1 MTVLQK
7 ISMQLHRVFS
17 SDRKSKNPVKRSLIF
32 SYVNI
37 FLLPSSISLMI
48 VAFLLNFLSLTFH
61 LKPKAKISACTDFSD
76 SVFQNLYPKICPFQG
91 QNIKGIFLEWFL
103 CSWIFDFCTKDVE
116 KNTRIKHFLFKIGKI
131 YTCADSIVGDP
142 WIYIYLHHWWTGGRT
157 FKTCKSFHSA
167 DNELISCKYC
177 FASAGF
183 RGHRATYIYVAH
195 L

>member
-17 SDRKSKNPVKRSLIF
+17 SDRKSRNPVKRSLIF

-48 VAFLLNFLSLTFH
+48 VAFLLDFLSLTFH

-76 SVFQNLYPKICPFQG
+76 SVFQNSYLKICPFQC

-103 CSWIFDFCTKDVE
+103 CSWLFDFCTKDVE
-116 KNTRIKHFLFKIGKI
+116 KILESNIFFLRLARSTLVLIPLLGIHEFIF
-131 YTCADSIVGDP
+131 
-142 WIYIYLHHWWTGGRT
+142 T
-157 FKTCKSFHSA
+157 FITDEQVEGLSRHIRVFIQLTMSSFHVSTVLQVLVLG
-167 DNELISCKYC
+167 LIDP
-177 FASAGF
+177 
-183 RGHRATYIYVAH
+183 HIYVAH